1 MEFRNGE
8 FYYKRNYGK
17 YAIFAVFL
25 LLTLVIFFFG
35 GESSEGNIKY
45 EVIEIENKEDNKEKS
60 INENNIKNENNVND
74 NNNNLDDMPPDVNLT
89 TLKKNINKTK
99 EDYAKYIEEQRL
111 LFIEQSH
118 KIQTFFLI
126 LFSSILL
133 GMYLW
138 SGYKIQQSKLKKGKK
153 SSSLE
158 KTNNE
163 YKLLI
168 NEDEIDDL
176 FSE

>member
-35 GESSEGNIKY
+35 GESSEEKIKY

-60 INENNIKNENNVND
+60 INENNIKNENND

>member
-8 FYYKRNYGK
+8 FYYKRNNGK

-35 GESSEGNIKY
+35 GESSEEKIKY

-60 INENNIKNENNVND
+60 INENNIKNENND